1 MESVGVSY
9 LPGLSPEALAGLFL
23 VATVAAI
30 IQRTTGQAF
39 GTILAGFVT
48 LIAPAYVPAAVILLG
63 APVTL
68 MSVGLDFLAVKVR
81 EIAPAIVGR
90 LTGAVPAAMLVSV
103 IAGSQLLGLFVGLTI
118 LLGVVLSLVGLK
130 VARTPVT
137 LGVAGLASGFF
148 GTLTAVGAA
157 PMSLIY
163 QHEEAKAARATL
175 NFFFLV
181 GVTGSIIALAV
192 EGVIRIAD
200 LYLVAALAPAVVLG
214 VVLSGFLAK
223 RMEGHSLRP
232 AALILTTGAAFLLLG
247 RSLW

>member
-1 MESVGVSY
+1 MSF
-9 LPGLSPEALAGLFL
+9 LPDLSPAAFALLFG
-23 VATVAAI
+23 VTVVAAI

-68 MSVGLDFLAVKVR
+68 MSVGLDFRAVRFR
-81 EIAPAIVGR
+81 EITPAIIGR
-90 LTGAVPAAMLVSV
+90 LVGAIPAAMLVSM
-103 IAGSQLLGLFVGLTI
+103 IAGSQLLGLIVGGTI
-118 LLGVVLSLVGLK
+118 LLGVGLSLAGLK
-130 VARTPVT
+130 VARTPAT

-163 QHEEAKAARATL
+163 QHEEARAARATL
-175 NFFFLV
+175 NFFFLI

-192 EGVIRIAD
+192 EGVIRVAD
-200 LYLVAALAPAVVLG
+200 LYLVAALAPAVLLG
-214 VVLSGFLAK
+214 VVLSGFLAR
-223 RMEGHSLRP
+223 RMEGRSLRP
-232 AALILTTGAAFLLLG
+232 AALFLTTGAAVLLLA
-247 RSLW
+247 RSIW

>member
-1 MESVGVSY
+1 MSF
-9 LPGLSPEALAGLFL
+9 LPDLSPAAFALLFG
-23 VATVAAI
+23 VTVIAAL

-68 MSVGLDFLAVKVR
+68 MSVGLDFRAVRFR
-81 EIAPAIVGR
+81 EITPAIAGR

-103 IAGSQLLGLFVGLTI
+103 IAGSHLLGVFVGLTI
-118 LLGVVLSLVGLK
+118 LLGVGLSLAGLK

-175 NFFFLV
+175 NFFFLI
-181 GVTGSIIALAV
+181 GVTGSIIALAA
-192 EGVIRIAD
+192 EGVIRVTD
-200 LYLVAALAPAVVLG
+200 LYLVAALAPAVLLG
-214 VVLSGFLAK
+214 VVLSGFTAK
-223 RMEGHSLRP
+223 RMEGRSLRP
-232 AALILTTGAAFLLLG
+232 AALALTTGAAVLLLA

>member
-1 MESVGVSY
+1 MSY

-23 VATVAAI
+23 VATIAAI

-48 LIAPAYVPAAVILLG
+48 PIAPAYVPAAVILLG

-68 MSVGLDFLAVKVR
+68 MSAGLDFRAVKVR
-81 EIAPAIVGR
+81 EIAPAIAGR

-137 LGVAGLASGFF
+137 LGVAGLALGFF

-157 PMSLIY
+157 PMSLIC
-163 QHEEAKAARATL
+163 QHEEAKAARAML

-192 EGVIRIAD
+192 EGVIRMAD
-200 LYLVAALAPAVVLG
+200 LYPVAALAPAVVLG

-232 AALILTTGAAFLLLG
+232 AVLILTTGAAFLLLG

>member
-1 MESVGVSY
+1 MTVLPDLSV
-9 LPGLSPEALAGLFL
+9 EALAGLFL
-23 VATVAAI
+23 VTTIAAI

-48 LIAPAYVPAAVILLG
+48 LFAPSYVPAAVILLG

-68 MSVGLDFLAVKVR
+68 MSVGLNFRAVRFR
-81 EIAPAIVGR
+81 EITQATIGR

-103 IAGSQLLGLFVGLTI
+103 IAGSHLLGLFVGLTI
-118 LLGVVLSLVGLK
+118 LLGIGLSLLGLK
-130 VARTPVT
+130 VARTPMA
-137 LGVAGLASGFF
+137 LGAAGLASGFF

-163 QHEEAKAARATL
+163 QHEEAKVARATL

-181 GVTGSIIALAV
+181 GVTGSIIALAT
-192 EGVIRIAD
+192 EGLIRVAD
-200 LYLVAALAPAVVLG
+200 LYLVAALAPAVILG
-214 VVLSGFLAK
+214 VVLSGVIAK
-223 RMEGHSLRP
+223 PMEGRSLRP
-232 AALILTTGAAFLLLG
+232 AALILTTGAALMLLV

>member
-1 MESVGVSY
+1 MGVSY

-23 VATVAAI
+23 VTTVAAI

-68 MSVGLDFLAVKVR
+68 MSVGVDFRAVKVR
-81 EIAPAIVGR
+81 EIAPAVVGR